1 MKYPSNEARNI
12 INHYIKD
19 NAINHRP
26 PLNDFL
32 LIKHIENIQCESVLA
47 AIRDRQ
53 KGIKKLWRDE
63 NGFLA
68 IWGATTSGLV
78 KGCRACLF
86 GKLSHVR
93 SSIQCSQNCDFCFY
107 YKQNLNPIPKGMYQF
122 TNAPNLFTATEAKL
136 LITRQIEKYD
146 AIGWL
151 QREPLEEI
159 EKLPEIMAHI
169 ASTSKHTWQFLYTN
183 GVHATE
189 YNLKLLA
196 DSGLNEIRFNLQAT
210 DFSSTILKRMKFAV
224 ELGFIVLIETP
235 IFSKSFKNFIKNKSQ
250 ILDIGITQFNAAELQ
265 VCGENYELFKKTEGK
280 MYKHR
285 KGNVSPISSRQFTYD
300 LIYMAEREDW
310 PFVILDCSNETKYFR
325 GTKNG
330 ELGSQLY
337 GEKRGCQL
345 SKNDYLALIPDDII
359 YEF

>member
-1 MKYPSNEARNI
+1 MRYTSNKARNI
-12 INHYIKD
+12 INHHIKD
-19 NAINHRP
+19 NRIINK
-26 PLNDFL
+26 PLSIKDFL
-32 LIKHIENIQCESVLA
+32 LIKHIENLQCEDVLA
-47 AIRDRQ
+47 KIRDRQ
-53 KGIKKLWRDE
+53 KGIKLWQDE

-68 IWGATTSGLV
+68 IWNATRDGLV
-78 KGCRACLF
+78 KSCRACLF

-107 YKQNLNPIPKGMYQF
+107 YKQTLRPIPKGMYQF
-122 TNAPNLFTATEAKL
+122 TGMPNLFTKAESKL
-136 LITRQIEKYD
+136 LITRQVEKYD
-146 AIGWL
+146 AVGWL
-151 QREPLEEI
+151 QREPLEEM
-159 EKLPEIMAHI
+159 EKLPDIMNHI
-169 ASTSKHTWQFLYTN
+169 ASKGVWQFLYTN

-189 YNLKLLA
+189 DNLKLLA

-210 DFSSTILKRMKFAV
+210 DFSFTILKRMKFAV

-250 ILDIGITQFNAAELQ
+250 ILDIGLTQFNAAELQ
-265 VCGENYELFKKTEGK
+265 VCGLNYELFKKTEGT

-285 KGNVSPISSRQFTYD
+285 KGYVSPISSRQFTYD